1 MFPWEWRDWDQK
13 LNGLFRPV
21 RGIRSHQHFQLEN
34 SGDVIA
40 KISCDSEQE
49 TRIPLLKH
57 GVTTERVK
65 QAELPTVI
73 TPPGISQERKIYL
86 FELIQPHDWPEFRD
100 ITCPHP

>member
-1 MFPWEWRDWDQK
+1 MLDQNF
-13 LNGLFRPV
+13 NGLFRPV
-21 RGIRSHQHFQLEN
+21 RGIRSYQHFQLDN

-49 TRIPLLKH
+49 KRIPLLKR

-73 TPPGISQERKIYL
+73 TPPGISQDVKNTSLSRYDHMFGL
-86 FELIQPHDWPEFRD
+86 SLGTLLVLIHDLY
-100 ITCPHP
+100 H